1 MKMARDKLLIPEFYK
16 LKVRQLMD
24 RRIWDLPLIEVKEDI
39 SNVLNILGA
48 RNHLW
53 VVKNKEKKNSKV
65 S

>member
-1 MKMARDKLLIPEFYK
+1 MARDKLLIPEFYK

>member
-1 MKMARDKLLIPEFYK
+1 MNMVRDKRLIPEFYE

-24 RRIWDLPLIEVKEDI
+24 RRVWDLPIIEEKEDI

>member
-24 RRIWDLPLIEVKEDI
+24 RRVWDLPIIEEKEDI